1 MSPTAVIT
9 GASGG
14 IGAATA
20 EALVK
25 AGYDVVVVARRADR
39 LADLAARTGGRAHQL
54 DVTDASAVAD
64 FAATLDRCDVLV
76 NIAGGAF
83 DASPVA
89 TGDPASWLTTYEV
102 NVLGTLHM
110 TQALLPL
117 LGADGGGTIVNL
129 TSTAAS
135 VNYESGGSYSAA
147 KHAAHA
153 LSETLRLELA
163 GQPVR
168 VVEIA
173 PGMVHTEEFALNR
186 FHGDRAKADAV
197 YAGVD
202 GPLRAEDVA
211 ECVRWAVT
219 LPAHV
224 NIDRLVVRPL
234 AQAAQHKV
242 HRGPIF
248 ATTTEEKQP

>member
-20 EALVK
+20 ESLVK

-39 LADLAARTGGRAHQL
+39 LTDLASRTGGRAHRL
-54 DVTDASAVAD
+54 DVTDASAVAE

-89 TGDPASWLTTYEV
+89 TGDPASWLSTYEV

-117 LGADGGGTIVNL
+117 LEAGGGTIVNL

-135 VNYESGGSYSAA
+135 VTYESGGSYSAA

-173 PGMVHTEEFALNR
+173 PGMVHTPEFALNR